1 MGDEDAVVVSV
12 CVFFFPFVFFR
23 ADFLQ
28 LARRRRRRRRAGVWM
43 IAELHSFRSDSL
55 CSSPCFPVADDPS
68 DGLLGEILY
77 LGELKTSF
85 L

>member
-1 MGDEDAVVVSV
+1 MRDEDTVVVSV

-43 IAELHSFRSDSL
+43 IAKLHSFRSDSL
-55 CSSPCFPVADDPS
+55 SSSPCFPVADDPS

-77 LGELKTSF
+77 LGELLTSF